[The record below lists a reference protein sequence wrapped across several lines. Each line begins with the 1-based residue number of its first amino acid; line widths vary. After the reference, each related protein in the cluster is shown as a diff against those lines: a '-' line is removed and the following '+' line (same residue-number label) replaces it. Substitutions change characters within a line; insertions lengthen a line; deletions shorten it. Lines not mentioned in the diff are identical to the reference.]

1 MCVCVLCVCVLV
13 PRRSDLYALQII
25 EKDELLRN
33 EEYIAPSKAKA
44 ISRLVVELCR
54 LVMRRVGWLLM
65 GLCRLVMELCRSG
78 MRRAG
83 GWACLRGASGRVGML
98 AVGGWADGRASAKNE
113 GVCRAAGSVPYM
125 QCTVPG
131 TVPCHTVF
139 GKK

>member
-83 GWACLRGASGRVGML
+83 GWACLRWAGGRMGGHQLRMRGSAGRL
-98 AVGGWADGRASAKNE
+98 AVYHTCN
-113 GVCRAAGSVPYM
+113 VLYLVPYRAI
-125 QCTVPG
+125 
-131 TVPCHTVF
+131 PCLERSKEV
-139 GKK
+139 KK